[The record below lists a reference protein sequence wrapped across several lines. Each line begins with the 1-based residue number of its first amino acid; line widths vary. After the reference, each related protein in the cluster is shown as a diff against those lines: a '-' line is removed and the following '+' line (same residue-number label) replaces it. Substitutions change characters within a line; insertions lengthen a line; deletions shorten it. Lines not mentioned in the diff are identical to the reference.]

1 LVEDTLKQSKA
12 IILCLQ
18 ETKLNDISFTKLNS
32 IVPPS
37 HSNHTYIPGNGS
49 QGGTLTAWVPSL
61 NLNQSYN
68 LTFSNTVILTNTLG
82 MSFMITSVYGPV
94 DNARKNDFL
103 TKIRT
108 IYCLND
114 LPWFLMKIRTIYCL
128 NDLPWLL
135 LGDFNIIRELS
146 DTTAA
151 NPNTHSMLAFNTLIA
166 DLKLQELTL
175 FDRQYT

>member
-1 LVEDTLKQSKA
+1 
-12 IILCLQ
+12 
-18 ETKLNDISFTKLNS
+18 
-32 IVPPS
+32 
-37 HSNHTYIPGNGS
+37 
-49 QGGTLTAWVPSL
+49 
-61 NLNQSYN
+61 
-68 LTFSNTVILTNTLG
+68 

-114 LPWFLMKIRTIYCL
+114 LPW
-128 NDLPWLL
+128 LL

-146 DTTAA
+146 DTTTA

-166 DLKLQELTL
+166 DFKLQELTL